1 MAINSEKIV
10 GKQIINEI
18 KSSNLSKTIY
28 HLDDKTL
35 TVTFKNGTEYRYQD
49 VPHKIYTKFRLS
61 ESQGRF
67 FNTEISKKF
76 KYEKLTK

>member
-28 HLDDKTL
+28 HLDDKT
-35 TVTFKNGTEYRYQD
+35 
-49 VPHKIYTKFRLS
+49 
-61 ESQGRF
+61 
-67 FNTEISKKF
+67 
-76 KYEKLTK
+76 